1 MKQPGNLVNIVTHDN
16 RPVAANGTNYYPN
29 ADSFEDFLK
38 GIGECDDVE
47 EARHIRYRCITMS
60 NFTLHAEAIMSA
72 FNSASLLNPLSV
84 SVLIRR
90 YNILTEMIQ
99 ATTMDNLRKA
109 KGGTDGKIVDN
120 DAHNQSTKTQSGL
133 LR

>member
-1 MKQPGNLVNIVTHDN
+1 M
-16 RPVAANGTNYYPN
+16 
-29 ADSFEDFLK
+29 SDFFPLDK
-38 GIGECDDVE
+38 P
-47 EARHIRYRCITMS
+47 RCMS